1 MFIDAPAVHAA
12 PEPTPEAPPPPQV
25 LSPKVAPELPPLVP
39 LWMVVAG
46 VWGLIALLV
55 VLLLS
60 R

>member
-1 MFIDAPAVHAA
+1 MFIDAPPVHA
-12 PEPTPEAPPPPQV
+12 PPPPPREPPPPQV
-25 LSPKVAPELPPLVP
+25 LPPKAPAELPPLVP